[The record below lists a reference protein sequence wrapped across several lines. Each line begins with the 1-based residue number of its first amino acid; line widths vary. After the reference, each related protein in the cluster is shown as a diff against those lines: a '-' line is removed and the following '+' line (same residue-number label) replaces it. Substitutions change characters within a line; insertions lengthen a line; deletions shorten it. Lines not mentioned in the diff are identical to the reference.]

1 MPDMKKIYILLDDDP
16 AGGYY
21 AAQDWLP
28 DMSLERSTIR
38 EVRSVD
44 MPQATWDFILLEG
57 GAPVDEMP
65 DGSTSNDSTW
75 LTWWPDGKTIWSRS

>member
-1 MPDMKKIYILLDDDP
+1 MQIFILMDDKP
-16 AGGYY
+16 YGGYF
-21 AAQDWLP
+21 AAQEWMP
-28 DMSLERSTIR
+28 DMSLERPSIR

-44 MPQATWDFILLEG
+44 MPKETWDFILLEG

-75 LTWWPDGKTIWSRS
+75 LPWWTSPEAATVWTRS